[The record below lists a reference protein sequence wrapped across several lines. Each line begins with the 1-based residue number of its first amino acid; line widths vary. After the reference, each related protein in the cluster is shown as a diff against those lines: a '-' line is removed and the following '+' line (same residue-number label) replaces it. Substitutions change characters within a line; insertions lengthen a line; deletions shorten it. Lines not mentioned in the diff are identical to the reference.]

1 MLQLQKESSQEGG
14 PKMIYYE
21 HAGGLF
27 SAVAGYS
34 HGVFSMPQQDP
45 VAESVW
51 QNRAFSGCI
60 GRLAIAGSEQS
71 SLRRLVSACSNMAF
85 ILYGTVCY
93 GSN

>member
-1 MLQLQKESSQEGG
+1 
-14 PKMIYYE
+14 MIYYE

-27 SAVAGYS
+27 SALEGYS
-34 HGVFSMPQQDP
+34 HAGFSMPLGGS
-45 VAESVW
+45 VARFICE
-51 QNRAFSGCI
+51 NKAFSSCI